1 MPIPAR
7 RAGRQPMNTPRVFLL
22 VNPLIESFVRL
33 DRSLQTLSAYAK
45 TWIVGLVPAPDA
57 TITWPARAA
66 SRVIR
71 FRACRSATSRS
82 SNNSA
87 IARASR

>member
-66 SRVIR
+66 TRTPPRKAVP
-71 FRACRSATSRS
+71 RSLLDRS
-82 SNNSA
+82 VPWRPS
-87 IARASR
+87 